1 MSNLSS
7 DEISVRLLKNK
18 NNPTLTANEL
28 SSLLERNKHKFIFYR
43 YFGGMGGDFILNY
56 LADNSPTILSQKDS
70 RLMQDFY
77 MNGWDLETRSANKY
91 YFADTIFG
99 HYFLYAGEKEII
111 EGSSEK
117 WATNFEEL
125 AENILISGEGLSFA
139 YPEHDFNSLLE
150 LDKHEDMRYLVK
162 IHNFYDELKLFK
174 DAKMINTAP
183 VEWKKHCAMIC
194 LAKNETNCVYTKNDK
209 KNRIETLRNMAED
222 LLDDP
227 FSDQH
232 AYKHNKSTLSSIET
246 TNKYLSN
253 IIENDEIP
261 LYDNTIRMALQPDAF
276 VLDMSTTPV
285 EEINNV
291 ETLQRLY
298 FSKFIDEENVDESA
312 FDNGGY
318 TATRTSYPRFDE
330 YNITEYDFNDIANGE
345 WISEFGIDA
354 EEFRNAFDDWFDLN
368 IEFLNKLGLHNHY
381 LPQNSSSYVP
391 RSKRMKERK
400 PTGLVTRYNNGSN
413 TRNY

>member
-232 AYKHNKSTLSSIET
+232 AYKHKKSTLSSIET

-330 YNITEYDFNDIANGE
+330 YNITEYDYNDIANGE

-354 EEFRNAFDDWFDLN
+354 EKFRNAFDDWFDKN
-368 IEFLNKLGLHNHY
+368 IEFLNKLGLSNHY
-381 LPQNSSSYVP
+381 LSQNSSSYVP
-391 RSKRMKERK
+391 RSKR
-400 PTGLVTRYNNGSN
+400 
-413 TRNY
+413 

>member
-1 MSNLSS
+1 M
-7 DEISVRLLKNK
+7 
-18 NNPTLTANEL
+18 TLTVVEL
-28 SSLLERNKHKFIFYR
+28 STLLERNKHKFIFYR
-43 YFGGMGGDFILNY
+43 YFGGMGGEFILNY
-56 LADNSPTILSQKDS
+56 LSDNSPTIISQKDS
-70 RLMQDFY
+70 KLMEDYQTD
-77 MNGWDLETRSANKY
+77 GWDFEARTANKH

-99 HYFLYAGEKEII
+99 HYFLFAGEKGIQADED
-111 EGSSEK
+111 E

-125 AENILISGEGLSFA
+125 AENILISGKDLSFA
-139 YPEHDFNSLLE
+139 YPGHDFNSLLE

-174 DAKMINTAP
+174 GAKMINTAP
-183 VEWKKHCAMIC
+183 VGWERHCAMLC

-232 AYKHNKSTLSSIET
+232 AYKHKKSTLSSIET

-276 VLDMSTTPV
+276 VLDMSTTPA
-285 EEINNV
+285 EEINNI

-318 TATRTSYPRFDE
+318 TATRTSYPVFDE
-330 YNITEYDFNDIANGE
+330 YNVTQYDFNDIANGE

-354 EEFRNAFDDWFDLN
+354 EEFRNAFDDWFDKN

-381 LPQNSSSYVP
+381 LPQNLSYVP
-391 RSKRMKERK
+391 RSKRVKERI

>member
-7 DEISVRLLKNK
+7 DEISVRIEQSKNK
-18 NNPTLTANEL
+18 RLLTANEL
-28 SSLLERNKHKFIFYR
+28 SALLERNKHKFIFYR
-43 YFGGMGGDFILNY
+43 YFGGMGGEFILNY
-56 LADNSPTILSQKDS
+56 LSDNSPTILSQKDS
-70 RLMQDFY
+70 TLMQDFY
-77 MNGWDLETRSANKY
+77 MNGWDLETRSANKH

-125 AENILISGEGLSFA
+125 AENILIDQKTLSYG
-139 YPEHDFNSLLE
+139 YPEHDFNSLFE

-183 VEWKKHCAMIC
+183 VEWKKHCAMVC
-194 LAKNETNCVYTKNDK
+194 LAKNETNCVYTKTGK
-209 KNRIETLRNMAED
+209 ENRIETLRNMAKYIP
-222 LLDDP
+222 DDP
-227 FSDQH
+227 FLDQH
-232 AYKHNKSTLSSIET
+232 AYKHKKSTLSSIAT
-246 TNKYLSN
+246 ATKYLSD
-253 IIENDEIP
+253 ILENDEIP

-276 VLDMSTTPV
+276 VLDMSTTPA
-285 EEINNV
+285 EEINNI
-291 ETLQRLY
+291 ETLQKLY
-298 FSKFIDEENVDESA
+298 FSKFIDEDPIDESA

-368 IEFLNKLGLHNHY
+368 IESLHKLELHNHHI
-381 LPQNSSSYVP
+381 PTNSSSYVP

-400 PTGLVTRYNNGSN
+400 PTGLVTKYNNGSN

>member
-1 MSNLSS
+1 M
-7 DEISVRLLKNK
+7 
-18 NNPTLTANEL
+18 TLTVVEL
-28 SSLLERNKHKFIFYR
+28 STLLERNKHKFIFYR
-43 YFGGMGGDFILNY
+43 YFGGMGGEFILNY
-56 LADNSPTILSQKDS
+56 LSDNSPTIISQKDS
-70 RLMQDFY
+70 KLMEDYQTD
-77 MNGWDLETRSANKY
+77 GWDFEARTANKH

-99 HYFLYAGEKEII
+99 HYFLFAGEKGIQADED
-111 EGSSEK
+111 E

-125 AENILISGEGLSFA
+125 AENILISGKDLSFA
-139 YPEHDFNSLLE
+139 YPGHDFNSLLE

-232 AYKHNKSTLSSIET
+232 AYKHKKSTLSSIET

-276 VLDMSTTPV
+276 VLDMSTTPA
-285 EEINNV
+285 EEINNI

-298 FSKFIDEENVDESA
+298 FSKLILS
-312 FDNGGY
+312 
-318 TATRTSYPRFDE
+318 
-330 YNITEYDFNDIANGE
+330 
-345 WISEFGIDA
+345 
-354 EEFRNAFDDWFDLN
+354 L
-368 IEFLNKLGLHNHY
+368 
-381 LPQNSSSYVP
+381 
-391 RSKRMKERK
+391 
-400 PTGLVTRYNNGSN
+400 
-413 TRNY
+413 

>member
-43 YFGGMGGDFILNY
+43 YFGGMGGEFILNY
-56 LADNSPTILSQKDS
+56 LSDNSPTIISQKDS
-70 RLMQDFY
+70 TLMKDYQTDGRDF
-77 MNGWDLETRSANKY
+77 ETRTANKH

-99 HYFLYAGEKEII
+99 HYFLFAGEKEIKAD
-111 EGSSEK
+111 EDE

-125 AENILISGEGLSFA
+125 AENILISGKDLSFA
-139 YPEHDFNSLLE
+139 YPGHDFNSLLE

-183 VEWKKHCAMIC
+183 TEWKKHCAMIC
-194 LAKNETNCVYTKNDK
+194 LAKNETNCIYTKNDK

-232 AYKHNKSTLSSIET
+232 AYKHKKSTLSSIET

-276 VLDMSTTPV
+276 VLDMSTTPA
-285 EEINNV
+285 EEINNI

-298 FSKFIDEENVDESA
+298 FSKFMDEENVDESA

-330 YNITEYDFNDIANGE
+330 YNITEYDYNDIANGE

-354 EEFRNAFDDWFDLN
+354 EKFRNAFDNWFDKN
-368 IEFLNKLGLHNHY
+368 IEFLNKLGLSNHY
-381 LPQNSSSYVP
+381 LSQNPSSYVP
-391 RSKRMKERK
+391 RNKR
-400 PTGLVTRYNNGSN
+400 
-413 TRNY
+413 